1 MTVFKNQ
8 EKTEEKG
15 IKFKSGN
22 AITYYRKAA
31 AFYWGQ
37 MFK

>member
-1 MTVFKNQ
+1 MTVFKHQ
-8 EKTEEKG
+8 EKAKGKG

-22 AITYYRKAA
+22 AITCYQKAA

>member
-8 EKTEEKG
+8 EKAEGKG

-22 AITYYRKAA
+22 AITCYRKAA
-31 AFYWGQ
+31 VFYWGQ